1 MHSPTPQHP
10 DREQDFIVTSAKET
24 QPFQRLVLL
33 SGPREKD
40 QGGKSFRSALRKDH
54 QGVYVFK
61 ARHNPRKKTTH
72 KVPGTTF
79 LFSYFVSTF
88 F

>member
-54 QGVYVFK
+54 QG
-61 ARHNPRKKTTH
+61 
-72 KVPGTTF
+72 
-79 LFSYFVSTF
+79 
-88 F
+88 